1 MSAAGSAEAAAID
14 TSDVCAVIV
23 SYKPR
28 IDMLQS
34 VVDGVVHQVG
44 ALLLFDNATPDPA
57 LSDYLGTIG
66 SPSVEVMRSPSNVG
80 LGAAMNHAIAYAQ
93 QRGFSYL
100 LLLDQDSLPDPAMV
114 SVLKI
119 ALQELQRTERVAA
132 VGPQFRDSRSGY
144 VAPFIRVAF
153 PASHQ
158 LFGGP
163 GQRIGC
169 DFLISSGTLLS
180 IDALTA
186 IGSMDE
192 SLFIDNVDLEW
203 CFRARHRGFALYG
216 ICDAQMGHTIGDSL
230 RPSRFKRSGI
240 MVHQPLRLYYIMRN
254 RVLLYRRKETPGRW
268 IAQDV
273 PRLLLK
279 FISTALFLSPR
290 RAYLRC
296 MVLGLHDAIRGVT
309 GPMRH
314 P

>member
-1 MSAAGSAEAAAID
+1 MSAID

-28 IDMLQS
+28 IGMLRS
-34 VVDGVVHQVG
+34 VVDSVVHQVG
-44 ALLLFDNATPDPA
+44 TVLLFDNATPDPA
-57 LSDYLGTIG
+57 LADYLNAID

-80 LGAAMNHAIAYAQ
+80 LGAAMNHAIAHAK
-93 QRGFSYL
+93 QRGFGYL
-100 LLLDQDSLPDPAMV
+100 LLLDQDSVPDPAMV
-114 SVLKI
+114 SLLKI
-119 ALQELQRTERVAA
+119 ALQQLQRSERVAA

-153 PASHQ
+153 PASQQ

-163 GQRIGC
+163 GQRIQC

-180 IDALTA
+180 LDALAT
-186 IGSMDE
+186 IGGMDE

-203 CFRARHRGFALYG
+203 CFRAVHRGFALYG
-216 ICDAQMGHTIGDSL
+216 VCDAQMGHSIGDSL
-230 RPSRFKRSGI
+230 RASRLKRSGF

-254 RVLLYRRKETPGRW
+254 RVLLYGRKETPGRW

-273 PRLLLK
+273 PRLVLK
-279 FISTALFLSPR
+279 FVGTALFLSPR

-296 MVLGLHDAIRGVT
+296 MILGLYDAIRGVT

-314 P
+314 S